1 MVARFFVDENDLAL
15 GKALAALHG
24 DVVYPGHPELPEV
37 PRQTE
42 DDVWLE
48 VVGRRRLVV
57 ITRDKKIRYRPVER
71 QAVGHAPS
79 PGIRADWTQQ
89 PSNYGQPLDPPDA
102 LDLDQ
107 RHGGREPSRSLDVCR
122 HQRSATTCT
131 SRLTARSGRFVCRL
145 DSRAIPSGSK
155 RSEMPLS
162 DEFPDIAPKCD
173 YALPN
178 WRQPRWCH
186 E

>member
-71 QAVGHAPS
+71 QVWVTHPVRGFVLTGRSSQTTAHSLAILQTHWNSINNMVISNPDGPWMFAP
-79 PGIRADWTQQ
+79 RC
-89 PSNYGQPLDPPDA
+89 
-102 LDLDQ
+102 
-107 RHGGREPSRSLDVCR
+107 RSRMS
-122 HQRSATTCT
+122 
-131 SRLTARSGRFVCRL
+131 
-145 DSRAIPSGSK
+145 
-155 RSEMPLS
+155 
-162 DEFPDIAPKCD
+162 PDIAPQRD

-178 WRQPRWCH
+178 WRTSLPHFAGTGRRSPKDRPGLSPASIRPDGRVDNS
-186 E
+186 